1 MTTISSFRNTS
12 TPRRRRLVRSSSSSR
27 RLSINPDLLH
37 DVNFHLTDEFFARQ
51 APARRHSLS
60 SLTRGV
66 APPSPLK
73 ARSVSERI
81 HLSKSDQAAL
91 LETSEVL
98 QSRKQLERLDDV
110 LEEEDCDFD
119 HEFVQEPSPWG
130 HFILVFGLF
139 SGYLISSAALQK
151 LNSLRPGCG
160 QLVTLLQY
168 LATICEKA
176 PHAKQFLYTP
186 VLPMYWHFTFVFLMF
201 ISIKLGNLS
210 LAVGLPF
217 GLFLIIKNTNLAWS
231 LLLGLGIGRSFTSTQ
246 IFSICIVTAGI
257 SICVLAQNQS
267 SDTHDDTQ
275 SAVEDSTGGVLF
287 GVVLCAA
294 STFCMA
300 SLGSLQEVIFA
311 RYKEGQEAAES
322 LFYTHLFGLPL
333 FAFGSDSMREDV
345 HVLLQTPATSLLMLA
360 LNIVCTLVVK
370 QCFIEL
376 LEEGENVT
384 ATLTLTVARMTGVIL
399 SELISS
405 FSAEKDSSPS
415 LNFWIG
421 AMLVAAGS
429 LSYAT
434 GGKFFSC
441 RRS

>member
-1 MTTISSFRNTS
+1 
-12 TPRRRRLVRSSSSSR
+12 V
-27 RLSINPDLLH
+27 NPDLLH
-37 DVNFHLTDEFFARQ
+37 DVTFHVTDEFFARQ
-51 APARRHSLS
+51 APERRHSLA
-60 SLTRGV
+60 SLTRRV
-66 APPSPLK
+66 VVPPSPLK
-73 ARSVSERI
+73 ERSASENI
-81 HLSKSDQAAL
+81 HLSKSDQEAL
-91 LETSEVL
+91 LKTSDVF
-98 QSRKQLERLDDV
+98 QSRKQLERLENV
-110 LEEEDCDFD
+110 LEGEESDDD
-119 HEFVQEPSPWG
+119 DQESSLSYG
-130 HFILVFGLF
+130 HFILIFGLF

-176 PHAKQFLYTP
+176 PHARMFLSTP

-217 GLFLIIKNTNLAWS
+217 GLFLVIKNTNLLWS
-231 LLLGLGIGRSFTSTQ
+231 LLLGIVGTGRSFTSTQ
-246 IFSICIVTAGI
+246 ILSICIVTAGI
-257 SICVLAQNQS
+257 STCVFAQNQGTEKNS
-267 SDTHDDTQ
+267 KQ
-275 SAVEDSTGGVLF
+275 SEDSDAGVLL
-287 GVVLCAA
+287 GVLLCAA

-300 SLGSLQEVIFA
+300 ALGSLQEIIFA

-333 FAFGSDSMREDV
+333 FAFGSDSMREDIQI
-345 HVLLQTPATSLLMLA
+345 LLVTPGTSLLMLA
-360 LNIVCTLVVK
+360 LNIGCTLVVK
-370 QCFIEL
+370 HCFVRL

-399 SELISS
+399 SELMTS
-405 FSAEKDSSPS
+405 FAEDVSSPS
-415 LNFWIG
+415 LNFWMG

-434 GGKFFSC
+434 NGKFMSC
-441 RRS
+441 HRS